1 MAGNPEKLIIFD
13 IDGTLML
20 SGPVIRQI
28 FGAAFGKACGKPAVL
43 DGIPFAG
50 KTDRGIFRMVLSI
63 SGVEGDFEA
72 MFSSFVKEFLRELR
86 QVYPRARGPHL
97 MPGIRDLLDSLEERD
112 GVALA
117 LGTGNIQESAS
128 IKIGRFDLMKYFP
141 VGGFGDRC
149 ETRAEVFR
157 EAIRKAGEQYH
168 WDESPG
174 KTWVV
179 GDTPADIQAAR
190 ECGIR
195 VLAVA
200 TGPHSVEELERLSP
214 DAVLPDLR
222 NTAEVVSILNS

>member
-1 MAGNPEKLIIFD
+1 
-13 IDGTLML
+13 
-20 SGPVIRQI
+20 
-28 FGAAFGKACGKPAVL
+28 
-43 DGIPFAG
+43 
-50 KTDRGIFRMVLSI
+50 
-63 SGVEGDFEA
+63 
-72 MFSSFVKEFLRELR
+72 
-86 QVYPRARGPHL
+86 
-97 MPGIRDLLDSLEERD
+97 
-112 GVALA
+112 
-117 LGTGNIQESAS
+117 
-128 IKIGRFDLMKYFP
+128 MKYFP

-157 EAIRKAGEQYH
+157 EAIRKAGEHYG

-200 TGPHSVEELERLSP
+200 TGPHPVEELERLFP